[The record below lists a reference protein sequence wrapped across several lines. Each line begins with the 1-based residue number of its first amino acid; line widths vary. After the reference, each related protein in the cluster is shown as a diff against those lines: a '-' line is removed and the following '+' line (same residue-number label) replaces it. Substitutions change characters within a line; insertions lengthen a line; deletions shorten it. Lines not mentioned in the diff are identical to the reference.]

1 MQLPRGAEVDLPFWV
16 VPKLYEQN
24 MVAPKMP
31 DCFDERAWMVIDAE
45 PRNVPLR
52 EFCPHF
58 FAFGLRLNTLLRD
71 ESFGAALRKAFLAR
85 YRTLLVEA
93 HSTSDV
99 KWKHLLAKE
108 EEMLFNVG
116 RESMKAFNTWKY
128 STREKL
134 EVAAQIRAQKRRRAA
149 EGGGRVGGGGGA
161 AGANKGGRADKS
173 SRRT

>member
-1 MQLPRGAEVDLPFWV
+1 LPRGAEVDLPFWM

-31 DCFDERAWMVIDAE
+31 ECFDERAWMVIDAE

-58 FAFGLRLNTLLRD
+58 FEFGARLNTLLRD
-71 ESFGAALRKAFLAR
+71 DDFGKALEKAFLLR
-85 YRTLLVEA
+85 YRGLLVEA

-99 KWKHLLAKE
+99 KWRHLLAKE
-108 EEMLFNVG
+108 EEALFNVG

-134 EVAAQIRAQKRRRAA
+134 EVAAQVRAQKRRRAA
-149 EGGGRVGGGGGA
+149 GGGKAGAGA
-161 AGANKGGRADKS
+161 AGKENKAGRAEKS